1 MTRVSW
7 GTMEEMGDDTSAYMA
22 EIVGK
27 LREMLP
33 QLGEAL
39 LPLYVRRT
47 SALHWVHP
55 NPNPKP
61 NPNSGP
67 NQVRWFCDKLV
78 ASLVPRLIGSNP
90 NP

>member
-47 SALHWVHP
+47 RALH
-55 NPNPKP
+55 
-61 NPNSGP
+61 
-67 NQVRWFCDKLV
+67 
-78 ASLVPRLIGSNP
+78 
-90 NP
+90 